1 MERSVRLRLDGPQA
15 LYIGDCLKREEQAA
29 QLSAGK
35 PSLAAYWQQLLAQRL
50 TREGLMLWVPLH
62 IAPHGIALTA
72 EVDLS
77 GGDILDISLALG
89 DFGYT
94 HMARLWAQLYA
105 SLAWDVA
112 REILPRSSM
121 LGKDYI
127 DFATIEGRRLFADG
141 MEKRDHEHGIKKR
154 PPCGVR
160 EFMVFQKCGEA

>member
-15 LYIGDCLKREEQAA
+15 LYIGDCLQREERVA

-35 PSLAAYWQQLLAQRL
+35 PTLAAYWQQLLDERL
-50 TREGLMLWVPLH
+50 NAEGLMLWVPLH
-62 IAPHGIALTA
+62 IAPHGIDLAS
-72 EVDLS
+72 EFDLS
-77 GGDILDISLALG
+77 GSDILDISLVLG
-89 DFGYT
+89 DYGYT

-112 REILPRSSM
+112 REILPRCSM

-127 DFATIEGRRLFADG
+127 DFATIEGRRLFTDG

-160 EFMVFQKCGEA
+160 EFAVFQKCGEA